1 MTPSDQYQFVSGTF
15 VREIASLGGDV
26 SKFVAPSVLARL
38 KERVQEGQRMKR
50 SSIDRTVIGGR
61 HRGLEVHQFS
71 VGANT
76 PACCSAMTCARG
88 NRRANSA
95 SVRSRTCRGCGNKAL
110 SLIRPMRNRLS

>member
-1 MTPSDQYQFVSGTF
+1 MALMITDADAGGGGRQRMRCPGARARAMQAEGRV
-15 VREIASLGGDV
+15 LG
-26 SKFVAPSVLARL
+26 K
-38 KERVQEGQRMKR
+38 QEGQRMKR